1 MKIKKNLLLPSV
13 SPIQLPMIISYV
25 NMCFKI
31 KHFCLVSS
39 LMNKNGT
46 ELKDYEMQ
54 FISKSQ

>member
-1 MKIKKNLLLPSV
+1 MS
-13 SPIQLPMIISYV
+13 ISYV

-31 KHFCLVSS
+31 KHFRLVSS

>member
-1 MKIKKNLLLPSV
+1 
-13 SPIQLPMIISYV
+13 MIISYV

-31 KHFCLVSS
+31 KQFCLVSS